1 MRAKRLLSVVLAA
14 LLLLSLAACGGDGE
28 SDPDSSQESSQ
39 ISLPE
44 PEPDPEYPVRVGAS
58 VVEAR
63 PGKVV
68 SLAPSI
74 TEKICDLGMEDRLAG
89 RSSECTYP
97 QSVVSLPQYGTS
109 KYPDVGGLKSL
120 RPQVVLSVEELPAD
134 AMAALEEIGATLVI
148 IPSYCKS
155 LAEWEDAYITLAC
168 VLEGRTTGNTIGQ
181 RFVQQLEARIDQ
193 IAAAYPEDHPLP
205 ALYLRLMPFTVATG
219 DTLESELMERVG
231 FENIAA
237 GQSGWVYDP
246 VEAAATEG
254 RAAFESLEI
263 IFLYEKYVT
272 ITHLEQSD
280 HYKRLQA
287 TLKDWYIYVD
297 GIAFERQ
304 SLRLLEELE
313 KMVSLET
320 VGER

>member
-1 MRAKRLLSVVLAA
+1 MRLKRWIAAVLAT
-14 LLLLSLAACGGDGE
+14 LLLFSLAGCGDKPE
-28 SDPDSSQESSQ
+28 SSGSSLDSSPADLSQ
-39 ISLPE
+39 
-44 PEPDPEYPVRVGAS
+44 PEPDPEYPLQVGSATIN
-58 VVEAR
+58 AR

-74 TEKICDLGMEDRLAG
+74 TEKICDLGLQNRLAG
-89 RSSECTYP
+89 RSSECSYP
-97 QSVVSLPQYGTS
+97 ESILALPQYGTS
-109 KYPDVGGLKSL
+109 KYPDVKGLRDLK
-120 RPQVVLSVEELPAD
+120 PQLVLSVEELPAE
-134 AMAALEEIGATLVI
+134 AMKALEEMGATLVI
-148 IPSYCKS
+148 VPSYCRS
-155 LAEWEDAYITLAC
+155 IAQWEDSYIELASI
-168 VLEGRTTGNTIGQ
+168 LEGRTTGKVLGE
-181 RFVQQLEARIDQ
+181 RFAQELESRLDA
-193 IAAAYPEDHPLP
+193 IAASYPESHPLP

-237 GQSGWVYDP
+237 GQKEWVFDP
-246 VEAAATEG
+246 EAATGEEG
-254 RAAFESLEI
+254 RALFNSLEI

-272 ITHLEQSD
+272 IKHLERSD

-304 SLRLLEELE
+304 SLRLLDELE

-320 VGER
+320 VGAR